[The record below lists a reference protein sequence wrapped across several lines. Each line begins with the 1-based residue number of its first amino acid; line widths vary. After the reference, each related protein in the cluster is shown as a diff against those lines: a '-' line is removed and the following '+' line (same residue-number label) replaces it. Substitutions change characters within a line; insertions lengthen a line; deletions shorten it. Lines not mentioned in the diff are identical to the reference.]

1 MANARAR
8 QHESGADIGMAGERH
23 LGLGRED
30 ADLGGV
36 GGVLRRQHEGRLGQ
50 VELGGDFLHL
60 LSRQA
65 GRIGN
70 HGQRI
75 AAELAVRE
83 HVHRD
88 EWNFHGSKSCMP
100 GLISRM
106 TKAQAGPQISYD
118 HGVSLKKLIGE
129 TIGAFFDR
137 TVETY
142 RDSEALVVKHQNVRW
157 SWGELGRRVDELAAG
172 LMALGLER
180 GDRVGI
186 WSPNTSEWTLTQF
199 ATAKAGLVLV
209 NVNPAYRRSEL
220 EYAMNKVECKALI
233 LAPALKTSNYL
244 EIVRD
249 LVKDRKLPH
258 LKHIVR
264 LGKEKTPGMLN
275 FDEVATGGGNAEK
288 SKLAD
293 LGPKLQFDDAINIQ
307 FTSGTTGYPKGA
319 TLSHHNI
326 LNNGYFVGEGLKLT
340 AKDRLCI
347 PVPLYHCFGMVMGNL
362 GCLTHGS
369 TMVYPS
375 EAFDPLATLQAVAEE
390 RCTALYGV
398 PTMFIAQLDHP
409 EFAKFDL
416 KSLRTG
422 IMAGSPCPI
431 EVMKRVQA
439 KMNMHEVT
447 IAYGMTETSPVSTQC
462 ATDDPVERRVSTV
475 GQVLPHIEIK
485 IIDADGK
492 AVPRGETGEFCT
504 RGYSVMK
511 GYWNDAEKTAEA
523 VDDAGWM
530 HTGDLAT
537 MDEQG
542 YVNIVGRLKD
552 MVIRGGENVY
562 PREIEEFLY
571 SHPKVQDVQVIGV
584 PDARYGEEICAWIR
598 LREGESATP
607 EEIREFCKGQIAHYK
622 IPRYVEFVEAFP
634 MTITGKIQKFVMRE
648 QTIGK
653 LGLKAQKTA

>member
-1 MANARAR
+1 MNMT
-8 QHESGADIGMAGERH
+8 Q
-23 LGLGRED
+23 
-30 ADLGGV
+30 
-36 GGVLRRQHEGRLGQ
+36 
-50 VELGGDFLHL
+50 
-60 LSRQA
+60 
-65 GRIGN
+65 
-70 HGQRI
+70 
-75 AAELAVRE
+75 
-83 HVHRD
+83 
-88 EWNFHGSKSCMP
+88 
-100 GLISRM
+100 IS
-106 TKAQAGPQISYD
+106 APISYD
-118 HGVSLKKLIGE
+118 HGVSDKKLIGE
-129 TIGAFFDR
+129 TIGAYFDR

-142 RDSEALVVKHQNVRW
+142 RDREALVVRHQNVRW
-157 SWGELGRRVDELAAG
+157 SWGELGRRVDDLAAG
-172 LMALGLER
+172 LLTLGLER

-186 WSPNTSEWTLTQF
+186 WSPNTSEWTLAQF

-209 NVNPAYRRSEL
+209 NVNPAYRRAEL
-220 EYAMNKVECKALI
+220 EYAMNKVECKTLI
-233 LAPALKTSNYL
+233 LAPSLKTSNYL
-244 EIVRD
+244 EIVQD

-264 LGKEKTPGMLN
+264 LGTEKTPGMLN
-275 FDEVATGGGNAEK
+275 FDDVAKAGGNAEK
-288 SKLAD
+288 ARIAD
-293 LGPKLQFDDAINIQ
+293 LAPKLQFDDAINIQ

-340 AKDRLCI
+340 PEDRLCI

-369 TMVYPS
+369 TMVYPA
-375 EAFDPLATLQAVAEE
+375 EAFDPLATLQAVSEE

-409 EFAKFDL
+409 EFARFDL

-431 EVMKRVQA
+431 EVMKRVQSQ
-439 KMNMHEVT
+439 MNMGEVT

-485 IIDADGK
+485 IVDAEGK

-511 GYWNDAEKTAEA
+511 GYWNDEEKTREA
-523 VDDAGWM
+523 IDDGGWM
-530 HTGDLAT
+530 HTGDLAV

-552 MVIRGGENVY
+552 LVIRGGENVY

-571 SHPKVQDVQVIGV
+571 RHPKVQDVQVIGV
-584 PDARYGEEICAWIR
+584 PDQKYGEEVCAWIK
-598 LREGESATP
+598 LRDGQTATA

-622 IPRYVEFVEAFP
+622 IPRYVEFVPDFP

-648 QTIGK
+648 QTISK
-653 LGLKAQKTA
+653 LGLTAQKTA

>member
-1 MANARAR
+1 
-8 QHESGADIGMAGERH
+8 
-23 LGLGRED
+23 
-30 ADLGGV
+30 
-36 GGVLRRQHEGRLGQ
+36 
-50 VELGGDFLHL
+50 
-60 LSRQA
+60 
-65 GRIGN
+65 
-70 HGQRI
+70 
-75 AAELAVRE
+75 
-83 HVHRD
+83 
-88 EWNFHGSKSCMP
+88 
-100 GLISRM
+100 M
-106 TKAQAGPQISYD
+106 TKAQAAPRISYD
-118 HGVSLKKLIGE
+118 HGVSDKKLIGE

-137 TVETY
+137 TIETH
-142 RDSEALVVKHQNVRW
+142 RDREALVVRHQNVRW
-157 SWGELGRRVDELAAG
+157 SWGELGRRVDDLAAG
-172 LMALGLER
+172 LLTLGLER

-186 WSPNTSEWTLTQF
+186 WSPNTSEWTLAQF

-209 NVNPAYRRSEL
+209 NVNPAYRRAEL

-244 EIVRD
+244 EIVED
-249 LVKDRKLPH
+249 LVKAKKLPH
-258 LKHIVR
+258 LKHVIR
-264 LGKEKTPGMLN
+264 LGSEKTPGMLN
-275 FDEVATGGGNAEK
+275 FDDVATAGGNAEK
-288 SKLAD
+288 ARLAE
-293 LGPKLQFDDAINIQ
+293 LAPKLQFDDAINIQ
-307 FTSGTTGYPKGA
+307 FTSGTTGFPKGA

-340 AKDRLCI
+340 PEDRLCI

-369 TMVYPS
+369 TMIYPS

-409 EFAKFDL
+409 DFAKFDL

-431 EVMKRVQA
+431 EVMKKVQSH
-439 KMNMHEVT
+439 MHMGEVT

-485 IIDADGK
+485 IVDAEGR

-511 GYWNDAEKTAEA
+511 GYWNDEAKTREA
-523 VDDAGWM
+523 VDEAGWM

-552 MVIRGGENVY
+552 MIIRGGENVY

-571 SHPKVQDVQVIGV
+571 RHPKVQDVQVIGV
-584 PDARYGEEICAWIR
+584 PDPRFGEAVCAWIK
-598 LREGESATP
+598 LHAGESATD
-607 EEIREFCKGQIAHYK
+607 EEIRAFCQGQIAHYK
-622 IPRYVEFVEAFP
+622 IPRYIEFVPEFP

-648 QTIGK
+648 QTIEK
-653 LGLKAQKTA
+653 LGLKAEKTA